1 MSFLSA
7 LRKTKVERSFFLALL
22 LKPYQVGAILF
33 EQAKSSL
40 VILSTREEQLETT
53 LDEQDEEGLLDR
65 SDAAVSFIEG
75 GLPQGEQV
83 NKTIIS
89 LPYAWQEEGKIKKEH
104 QAILKKICHDLQLTP
119 IGFIVSIEAIVHSL
133 QEKEGAPVNA
143 VFVEVS
149 KDKVFVYLV
158 RNGKILEAKSST
170 VKTND
175 VVIGVEQLLSEAEH
189 FDVLPARII
198 LLDHENADSVVQEF
212 LSHNWKKGLSFLHLP
227 QVIVLE
233 KGFENEAI
241 INGVAS
247 QMGFEVA
254 SSVQNNL
261 VSDENEDVPPVK
273 TATPEE
279 FGFVREADVAVE
291 NIQEEEKEIQADEK
305 KHTKVIIKE
314 GEREFEDLSD
324 DQPKVAINTDE
335 KQGGSSLAGV
345 FGLLN
350 FSKLGMMVPSILKK
364 MGAKT
369 IGVII
374 LIVFILIA
382 FLYLYYTSITS
393 AEVVVFADKKSFER
407 SEDIVFSQDDPTSAK
422 DGIFHVDAI
431 NITVDGQE
439 KKSTSG
445 KKETGE
451 KAKGEI
457 VVYNKT
463 DKPKTFPK
471 GTVATSS
478 NNLDYLTLDEIKIAS
493 TSSFSTTF
501 SNAKTKLEASEFGK
515 EYNLPS
521 GTNFTVDNQSSG
533 NYFAKNDSAFSG
545 GTKTEIRVVS
555 VKDMDSLEA
564 TIEKNLEKRAREKLN
579 EQIDDQTEVIP
590 QKLSVKFVEKKFNK
604 KEGDEVKEIVLSAS
618 LDFKFGTYKN
628 SELEAIVDEL
638 SSDDVPD
645 EYQLNDE
652 KSDIKITNIEV
663 DKQGKVSGVLKI
675 NAIYM
680 PQIEGMNLNDK
691 LVGKST
697 AEAIKTL
704 KEIKGV
710 SDVTIV
716 FKRKYPI
723 LPELLPFNKK
733 NITIIIKSDG

>member
-1 MSFLSA
+1 
-7 LRKTKVERSFFLALL
+7 
-22 LKPYQVGAILF
+22 
-33 EQAKSSL
+33 
-40 VILSTREEQLETT
+40 
-53 LDEQDEEGLLDR
+53 
-65 SDAAVSFIEG
+65 
-75 GLPQGEQV
+75 
-83 NKTIIS
+83 
-89 LPYAWQEEGKIKKEH
+89 
-104 QAILKKICHDLQLTP
+104 
-119 IGFIVSIEAIVHSL
+119 
-133 QEKEGAPVNA
+133 
-143 VFVEVS
+143 
-149 KDKVFVYLV
+149 
-158 RNGKILEAKSST
+158 
-170 VKTND
+170 
-175 VVIGVEQLLSEAEH
+175 
-189 FDVLPARII
+189 
-198 LLDHENADSVVQEF
+198 
-212 LSHNWKKGLSFLHLP
+212 
-227 QVIVLE
+227 
-233 KGFENEAI
+233 
-241 INGVAS
+241 
-247 QMGFEVA
+247 
-254 SSVQNNL
+254 
-261 VSDENEDVPPVK
+261 
-273 TATPEE
+273 
-279 FGFVREADVAVE
+279 
-291 NIQEEEKEIQADEK
+291 
-305 KHTKVIIKE
+305 
-314 GEREFEDLSD
+314 
-324 DQPKVAINTDE
+324 
-335 KQGGSSLAGV
+335 
-345 FGLLN
+345 
-350 FSKLGMMVPSILKK
+350 

-501 SNAKTKLEASEFGK
+501 SSAKTKLEASEFGK

-545 GTKTEIRVVS
+545 GIKTEIRVVS